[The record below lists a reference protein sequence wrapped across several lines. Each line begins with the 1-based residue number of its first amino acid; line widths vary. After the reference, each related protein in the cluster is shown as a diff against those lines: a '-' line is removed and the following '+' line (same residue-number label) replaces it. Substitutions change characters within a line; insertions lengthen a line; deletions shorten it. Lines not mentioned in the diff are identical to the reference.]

1 MCCAKSPRY
10 FAVCGADRERS
21 AAVLSAPRAPARRH
35 GLWRAAASVGGKGQG
50 LLLEGARRLPV
61 DAKARQRWKELGD
74 KELAAR
80 ARLAAAQSPSPGDGV
95 LSSTVEREP
104 EGEPGE
110 QEHVAVEH

>member
-1 MCCAKSPRY
+1 LIEYGGLVAIAGLDEEDK
-10 FAVCGADRERS
+10 GT
-21 AAVLSAPRAPARRH
+21 VL
-35 GLWRAAASVGGKGQG
+35 G
-50 LLLEGARRLPV
+50 LLLEGARCLPV

-80 ARLAAAQSPSPGDGV
+80 ARQAAVQSPPTGDGT

-110 QEHVAVEH
+110 QEQVAVEH